1 MHGQVIAYFLFSKMQ
16 PSTILDF
23 HIFTIFVKN
32 QICAHIFVIMQN
44 LVKIGWRAAEL
55 LRTFDFQ
62 NGGRLPSWIFVS
74 AIFVKKSNLHLYLC
88 SLAKFDEDRTMRQ
101 SYCVFS
107 IFKMAAV
114 RHLGFGMTSYQTT
127 HDLFDGPNIV
137 LKLHVDHVNILRYRD
152 FYIWPVWL
160 EIAYSSPFWG
170 SFGVPLG
177 IGYRYGILAF
187 NVPLDTV

>member
-1 MHGQVIAYFLFSKMQ
+1 MTYNSWSKENHYNNIKTKLSWCWQ
-16 PSTILDF
+16 T
-23 HIFTIFVKN
+23 
-32 QICAHIFVIMQN
+32 
-44 LVKIGWRAAEL
+44 RAMPCYIYNRVGRCMAKL
-55 LRTFDFQ
+55 LRIFYFQ
-62 NGGRLPSWIFVS
+62 KCSRPPSWIF
-74 AIFVKKSNLHLYLC
+74 IFSQFLWKIKFVPI
-88 SLAKFDEDRTMRQ
+88 SLSSCKIWWRSGDVRP
-101 SYCVFS
+101 SYCVLS

-160 EIAYSSPFWG
+160 EIAYSSPFWR